1 MILTMNL
8 FVLLFV
14 WQNIQMVQIEMEY
27 RSLSAVEERL
37 VGENDRLL
45 YEIER
50 HRRMEAVAEYARKN
64 GMRRTLPGDFAIM
77 AVKGRD
83 VQ

>member
-1 MILTMNL
+1 MNL

-50 HRRMEAVAEYARKN
+50 YRRMDAVAEYARKN
-64 GMRRTLPGDFAIM
+64 GLRRMLPGDFAIM

>member
-1 MILTMNL
+1 MSVNL
-8 FVLLFV
+8 FVLLYV

-27 RSLSAVEERL
+27 RSLSGVEERL
-37 VGENDRLL
+37 VRDNDRLL

-50 HRRMEAVAEYARKN
+50 YRRIDVVQEYARRN
-64 GMRRTLPGDFAIM
+64 GLRRMLPGDFEVM
-77 AVKGRD
+77 AVKEPD